1 MSEYI
6 MSHTGTQLDE
16 AISKVLDGYVLPSEI
31 INIFSNVSD
40 MDITNGK
47 ILNVNVP
54 PSIPNGFIKPT
65 GNLTDGLISR
75 SSYIDAN
82 TGSGQHKATIPAG
95 YYVDS
100 ALTIKEWS
108 TGLIRSKTGSTGASL
123 NVPPNVIGFTP
134 VYVLLVALGINSDNA
149 ANTVI
154 AAYGNNA
161 SAYSAA
167 YLYAGAKA
175 SLSKTYPIN
184 STYNTINI
192 NSSGITFVGLS
203 GVKYASSFDYRWFAF
218 R

>member
-1 MSEYI
+1 MAINKVEYGGNTLI
-6 MSHTGTQLDE
+6 DLTSDTVTPESLLKGIIAHNKAGEKITGTYDK
-16 AISKVLDGYVLPSEI
+16 IPDGY
-31 INIFSNVSD
+31 
-40 MDITNGK
+40 
-47 ILNVNVP
+47 
-54 PSIPNGFIKPT
+54 IKPT
-65 GNLTDGLISR
+65 GNLTDALISR
-75 SSYIDAN
+75 SSNVED
-82 TGSGQHKATIPAG
+82 GGHKATIPAG
-95 YYVDS
+95 YYVNS
-100 ALTIKEWS
+100 ALTIKEWNS
-108 TGLIRSKTGSTGASL
+108 GLIRSSTGSTGASL

-134 VYVLLVALGINSDNA
+134 VYALLVALGINSDNA

-175 SLSKTYPIN
+175 SLSKTFPIN
-184 STYNTINI
+184 STYNTVNI